1 MDLATLAGLVIGIG
15 TFVFGVAMG
24 GVGFQYYIDIPSIII
39 VVIGSMAPILI
50 ANPLSRFTKAP
61 AFIGLTIKVP
71 NYNEPKLIA
80 DLVGFAERARREGLL
95 ALEDNIEDLEDPFMK
110 KGIQLVVDGTDP
122 EIIKTILYTEVD
134 KLEGRH
140 GEVAY
145 MFAFWGS
152 MAPAFGMLGTVIG
165 LIAMLANLS
174 DQAGLAKG
182 MATALITTMY
192 GSMMANLWFIPFGK
206 KLEDRNR
213 TEIKSREIII
223 EGILS
228 IQSGDNPRILL
239 EKLLSFLPPKEREAI
254 KAQTIQD

>member
-1 MDLATLAGLVIGIG
+1 MDLSTIVGLFLGIG
-15 TFVFGVAMG
+15 TVVFGIIMG
-24 GVGFQYYIDIPSIII
+24 GVGAQYYVDIPSIAI
-39 VVIGSMAPILI
+39 VVIGSVSPVLI
-50 ANPLSRFTKAP
+50 ANPLARVTALP
-61 AFIGLTIKVP
+61 GFIGLTIGVP
-71 NYNEPKLIA
+71 NHNEPKLIS

-95 ALEDNIEDLEDPFMK
+95 ALEDNIEDLDDAFMK

-122 EIIKTILYTEVD
+122 EVIKTILYTEVD

-140 GEVAY
+140 SEVIT
-145 MFAFWGS
+145 MFGFWGS

-192 GSMMANLWFIPFGK
+192 GSMMANMWIIPLGK

-213 TEIKSREIII
+213 TEVRSREIVI